1 MKKVIFYEKT
11 GCKGNA
17 RQKSMLESAGY
28 TLEVLSILDTDW
40 DQDELRTYFGNRPV
54 AEWFNWKAPAVK
66 RGDVD
71 PASFSA
77 EDALEIMLREPI
89 LIRRP
94 LIDLDGQRA
103 CGFDD
108 AVQEMLGILKPA
120 AGMEAC
126 QRTAERCE

>member
-1 MKKVIFYEKT
+1 MKKIIFYEKT

-17 RQKSMLESAGY
+17 RQKAMLESAGY

-40 DQDELRTYFGNRPV
+40 DQDELRTYFEGRPV
-54 AEWFNWKAPAVK
+54 ADWFNEKAPAVK
-66 RGDVD
+66 RGEVD

-77 EDALEIMLREPI
+77 ADALEIMLREPI

-103 CGFDD
+103 CGFDEQ
-108 AVQEMLGILKPA
+108 VQAMLGILQPA
-120 AGMEAC
+120 DGMEAC
-126 QRTAERCE
+126 QRTADRCE